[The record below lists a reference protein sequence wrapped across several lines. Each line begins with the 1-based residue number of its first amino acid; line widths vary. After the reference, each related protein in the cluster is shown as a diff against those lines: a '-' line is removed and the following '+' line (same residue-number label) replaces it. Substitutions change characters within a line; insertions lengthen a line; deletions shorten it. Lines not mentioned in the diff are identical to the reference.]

1 MARLILS
8 SWSRRSFT
16 MALISMGGILHE
28 RPPVAETT
36 IQIFSAGSSR
46 SKHVGNELDILTVGY
61 FHSADSRTYLPS
73 STAVL
78 RKTIQLCFTRQDTC
92 ARKIEMKK
100 RKDPPGYP
108 GDEAILKAF
117 GDALRDVRIEKGLSL
132 EQADAVF
139 QEALKRDL
147 YPRLPRALGIVVREL
162 REKQNMSRQQLCA
175 ASGLS
180 VRFLSSL
187 ERGQASNATLTQIV
201 RISFG
206 LNYPITDLVTEV
218 EAVEKRLRS
227 E

>member
-1 MARLILS
+1 
-8 SWSRRSFT
+8 
-16 MALISMGGILHE
+16 
-28 RPPVAETT
+28 
-36 IQIFSAGSSR
+36 
-46 SKHVGNELDILTVGY
+46 
-61 FHSADSRTYLPS
+61 
-73 STAVL
+73 
-78 RKTIQLCFTRQDTC
+78 
-92 ARKIEMKK
+92 MKK

-139 QEALKRDL
+139 QEAVKKDL
-147 YPRLPRALGIVVREL
+147 YPRLPRALGIVVRQL
-162 REKQNMSRQQLCA
+162 REKRNMSRMQLSD

-187 ERGQASNATLTQIV
+187 ERGKAANASLTQIV

-206 LNYPITDLVTEV
+206 LNCPITDLVDQV
-218 EAVEKRLRS
+218 VAVEEKLRL